1 MFLRAESASPSEM
14 NNLKQQ
20 VSIMEKALSDNA
32 LKLNT
37 SENLKKSLEQK
48 VAKYEK
54 ELKDKDNSQVCCS
67 EL

>member
-1 MFLRAESASPSEM
+1 
-14 NNLKQQ
+14 
-20 VSIMEKALSDNA
+20 MEKALSDNA

-37 SENLKKSLEQK
+37 SENLKKTLEQK

-54 ELKDKDNSQVCCS
+54 ELKDKDNTQVCCS